1 MLNWDAIAASEGFPD
16 SSLDRYGDFTPKT
29 SAGEDA
35 MEDVLSPQVYHE
47 EDPTTEDKPSNGIHS
62 VDIGGAPD
70 LSPASSINQNSSPQG
85 VGSETYQREDHA
97 STNHSLDEMQD
108 FTAKLFGISAESD
121 PWLLRHCRFDE
132 HGLRRFYKVHFRN
145 VADISEPEQVPIH
158 FMIASNDLVE
168 GFKSDTAPSSSENDL
183 RTELENLI
191 PTEDGRRLFK
201 LFLTHVFP
209 LFPVVSRSQL
219 RVMAPSLLPDVSEL
233 QKIPTH
239 LLAAVYASAIPFVPY
254 DSYLCVSN
262 VYRKPPADQIW
273 RIAYRD
279 IQIHM
284 HDPRLSVLQA
294 ALLYQHKPRSGSTS
308 AVADTPFH
316 SSFMG
321 SVVGLATSLGLH
333 LDCQAW
339 RIPWWEK
346 RLRRRLWWI
355 TFSEDKWRSLSSGRP
370 SFINR
375 DDWQVSELTDDDF
388 EMDTVPSNLDTIL
401 NVSSNEVQQALPFRL
416 ICSLAQIA
424 EDVYKA
430 FYTVRTI
437 GELSTNIRGSLET
450 VRPVRGQLSRWYASL
465 PESLRLRKIFESEP
479 SIEEVGLTA
488 PVHFAYLT
496 LELYLYRAVLRP
508 LARSGP
514 TGPQCV
520 ALDNSATQDDFAID
534 PDIRA
539 GAEAVID
546 AAERCAEVV
555 IEFVT
560 NLNSSDF
567 CGFWYSWSRVGFA
580 VMSNFVVLLLIQ
592 APTEARAAK
601 ARRLVDRWRKVLRLQ
616 SRYHEQMNLGMLR
629 LDAMHWIGLDE
640 TFKLSSR
647 VDNAIHANLVE

>member
-1 MLNWDAIAASEGFPD
+1 MLNWDAIAASEGFPN
-16 SSLDRYGDFTPKT
+16 SSLDRYGDFAPEI

-35 MEDVLSPQVYHE
+35 MEDVLSPQVYN
-47 EDPTTEDKPSNGIHS
+47 EDPSANDDQSRNYHSEDAEHPL
-62 VDIGGAPD
+62 D
-70 LSPASSINQNSSPQG
+70 LSPASSIKASSSPQG
-85 VGSETYQREDHA
+85 IGSETSQRETHA
-97 STNHSLDEMQD
+97 ATSHSLDEMQD
-108 FTAKLFGISAESD
+108 FTAQLFGISAESD

-132 HGLRRFYKVHFRN
+132 HGVRRFYKVHFRN
-145 VADISEPEQVPIH
+145 VADVSEPEQVPVH

-168 GFKSDTAPSSSENDL
+168 GFKGDTALSPPEHDS
-183 RTELENLI
+183 RIELENLI

-219 RVMAPSLLPDVSEL
+219 RVEAPSLLPEVSEM
-233 QKIPTH
+233 QRIPTH

-284 HDPRLSVLQA
+284 HNPRLSVLQA

-321 SVVGLATSLGLH
+321 TVVGLATSLGLH
-333 LDCQAW
+333 LDCQTW
-339 RIPWWEK
+339 RIPSWEK

-375 DDWQVSELTDDDF
+375 DDWQVSKLTDSDF
-388 EMDTVPSNLDTIL
+388 EMDTASSHLDTIL
-401 NVSSNEVQQALPFRL
+401 NVSNDEIQQALPFRL
-416 ICSLAQIA
+416 LCSLAQIA

-430 FYTVRTI
+430 FYTVRTTA
-437 GELSTNIRGSLET
+437 ELSTDIRASLET
-450 VRPVRGQLSRWYASL
+450 VRPLRGRLSRWYSSL

-508 LARSGP
+508 LARKGP
-514 TGPQCV
+514 AGPQCV
-520 ALDNSATQDDFAID
+520 ALDNSATQEDFAIE

-580 VMSNFVVLLLIQ
+580 VMSNFVVLLLVQ

-601 ARRLVDRWRKVLRLQ
+601 ARKLVERWRKVLRLQ

-629 LDAMHWIGLDE
+629 LDAMHWIGVDE
-640 TFKLSSR
+640 TFRLSSR
-647 VDNAIHANLVE
+647 VDNAIHANGIE